1 MKVATFRNI
10 YVQLD
15 NTGSNK
21 CGTVITACALLVKLG
36 ICRKVKI
43 NFLEV
48 GHTHE
53 DIDALIGSVVVK
65 LRKEDHPTFVSRMKA
80 ICTALTEADAQIKAV
95 EEVIGITDYAAVLD
109 YISPP
114 LTGLFQVQFICFIS
128 GYTLFLCTPV

>member
-1 MKVATFRNI
+1 MNVATFRNI

-21 CGTVITACALLVKLG
+21 CAVITACALLVKLG

-48 GHTHE
+48 AHTHD

-65 LRKEDHPTFVSRMKA
+65 LRK
-80 ICTALTEADAQIKAV
+80 
-95 EEVIGITDYAAVLD
+95 
-109 YISPP
+109 
-114 LTGLFQVQFICFIS
+114 
-128 GYTLFLCTPV
+128 